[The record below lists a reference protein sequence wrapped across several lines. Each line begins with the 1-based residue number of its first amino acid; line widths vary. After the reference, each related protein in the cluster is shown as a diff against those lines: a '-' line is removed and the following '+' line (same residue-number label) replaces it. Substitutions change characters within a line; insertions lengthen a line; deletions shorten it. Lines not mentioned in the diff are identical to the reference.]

1 MVWEVEFSALSS
13 HSLLPI
19 LVIARASFVS
29 GFGTAVMGSGAH
41 MNSQKKRRHEFVLVA
56 VVAIFRQNEH

>member
-41 MNSQKKRRHEFVLVA
+41 MNSQKKKDMDL
-56 VVAIFRQNEH
+56 FR